1 VEGDCGV
8 PFDNAPLDAPF
19 EVVPFA
25 VPFDDVAFDLV
36 PFGVPFDTNAFAV
49 PFVTAIFNVGQK
61 LSLYN
66 VSQLQIESC
75 GTRGLSKSRRRFAID
90 GEASFRFCPPTY
102 TAMGSRTRTCAFLT
116 LFSFRVVLSWCFR
129 SGVWGTEA
137 VTFPPRQTTPTS
149 YTMLR
154 FKSVGSFWLGTKRTM
169 KHFPS

>member
-1 VEGDCGV
+1 VGGWWAIARVDVGSGVCGSMTMMGCGMGECARRSARKRPTQPPPEIRIGRVEGDCGV

-75 GTRGLSKSRRRFAID
+75 GTRGLSKSRRRFAD
-90 GEASFRFCPPTY
+90 
-102 TAMGSRTRTCAFLT
+102 
-116 LFSFRVVLSWCFR
+116 
-129 SGVWGTEA
+129 
-137 VTFPPRQTTPTS
+137 
-149 YTMLR
+149 
-154 FKSVGSFWLGTKRTM
+154 
-169 KHFPS
+169 